1 MTLSDELKEL
11 TVGYT
16 LGQMNI
22 FFSSTLKDKAF
33 LDAAIYQMIALDG
46 EENVEDI
53 LPQLIHHSENSRV
66 IFRALQ
72 RIAADMMSK
81 NEELPAELN
90 AWLIATLNHYKTE
103 PKNGRTGPNKS
114 ILEQSFLIGI
124 VNAVRNM
131 TGIPVWPR
139 FTQEKHGSAISL
151 VALASARFKDQHGS
165 SPFPITTS
173 ALEARYI
180 QARKAVLGR
189 SVPKN
194 LIS

>member
-1 MTLSDELKEL
+1 
-11 TVGYT
+11 
-16 LGQMNI
+16 MNI

-72 RIAADMMSK
+72 GIAADMLSK
-81 NEELPAELN
+81 EQELPAELN
-90 AWLIATLNHYKTE
+90 LWLIETLHHYKTE
-103 PKNGRTGPNKS
+103 PKNGRTGPNKGV
-114 ILEQSFLIGI
+114 LEQSFLIGI

-131 TGIPVWPR
+131 TGIPIWPR
-139 FTQEKHGSAISL
+139 ATQEQHGSAISL
-151 VALASARFKDQHGS
+151 VALASARFRYKHGY
-165 SPFPITTS
+165 SPFPISTS

-180 QARKAVLGR
+180 QARKVILGK
-189 SVPKN
+189 SIEKT
-194 LIS
+194 

>member
-11 TVGYT
+11 AVGYT

-22 FFSSTLKDKAF
+22 FFDSPLKDKAF

-46 EENVEDI
+46 EENAEDI
-53 LPQLIHHSENSRV
+53 LPQLIRHSDNSRV

-72 RIAADMMSK
+72 RIAADKLSK
-81 NEELPAELN
+81 NQELPAELN
-90 AWLIATLNHYKTE
+90 LWLIETLNHYKTE

-139 FTQEKHGSAISL
+139 FTQEEDGSAISL
-151 VALASARFKDQHGS
+151 VALASARLKDKHGS
-165 SPFPITTS
+165 SPFPNTTT
-173 ALEARYI
+173 A
-180 QARKAVLGR
+180 Q
-189 SVPKN
+189 
-194 LIS
+194 

>member
-1 MTLSDELKEL
+1 MILSDELKEKA
-11 TVGYT
+11 VGSV
-16 LGQMNI
+16 LKEMNI
-22 FFSSTLKDKAF
+22 FFGSPLKHKAF
-33 LDAAIYQMIALDG
+33 LDAAIYQMIAQDG
-46 EENVEDI
+46 QENAEDI
-53 LPQLIHHSENSRV
+53 LPQLIRHSENSRV

-72 RIAADMMSK
+72 RIAADMLSK
-81 NEELPAELN
+81 EQELPAELN
-90 AWLIATLNHYKTE
+90 LWLIETLNHYKTE

-114 ILEQSFLIGI
+114 VLEQSFLIGI

-131 TGIPVWPR
+131 TGIPIWPR
-139 FTQEKHGSAISL
+139 ATQEQHGSAISL
-151 VALASARFKDQHGS
+151 VALASARFRDKHGY
-165 SPFPITTS
+165 SPFPISTS

>member
-22 FFSSTLKDKAF
+22 FFSSPLKDKAF

-53 LPQLIHHSENSRV
+53 LPQLIHHSENSRI

-72 RIAADMMSK
+72 RIAADMLSK
-81 NEELPAELN
+81 EQELPAELN
-90 AWLIATLNHYKTE
+90 AWLVETLNHYKSE

-139 FTQEKHGSAISL
+139 FTQEQHGSAISL
-151 VALASARFKDQHGS
+151 VALASARFKAEHGS

>member
-1 MTLSDELKEL
+1 MILSDELKEKA
-11 TVGYT
+11 VGSV
-16 LGQMNI
+16 LKEMNI
-22 FFSSTLKDKAF
+22 FFGSPLKDKAF
-33 LDAAIYQMIALDG
+33 LDAAIYQMIAQDG
-46 EENVEDI
+46 QENAEDI
-53 LPQLIHHSENSRV
+53 LPQLIRHSENSRV

-72 RIAADMMSK
+72 RIAADMLSK
-81 NEELPAELN
+81 EQELPAELN
-90 AWLIATLNHYKTE
+90 LWLIETLNHYKTE

-114 ILEQSFLIGI
+114 VLEQSFLIGI

-131 TGIPVWPR
+131 TGIPIWPR
-139 FTQEKHGSAISL
+139 ATQEQHGSAISL
-151 VALASARFKDQHGS
+151 VALASARFRDKHGY
-165 SPFPITTS
+165 SPFPISTS

>member
-1 MTLSDELKEL
+1 MTSSDKLKEL
-11 TVGYT
+11 AVGYT
-16 LGQMNI
+16 LGEMNT
-22 FFSSTLKDKAF
+22 FFNSPLKDKDF
-33 LDAAIYQMIALDG
+33 LDAAIYEMIAQDG
-46 EENVEDI
+46 EENAEDI
-53 LPQLIHHSENSRV
+53 LPQLIRHSENSRV

-72 RIAADMMSK
+72 RIAADKLSK
-81 NEELPAELN
+81 NQELPAELN
-90 AWLIATLNHYKTE
+90 LWLIETLKHYKTE

-124 VNAVRNM
+124 VNKVRNS
-131 TGIPVWPR
+131 TGLPVWPR
-139 FTQEKHGSAISL
+139 FTQEEDGSAISL
-151 VALASARFKDQHGS
+151 VALASARFKDKHGS